1 MSRSTRG
8 GGASQVA
15 FSEELERRY
24 SEAFHEADD
33 PLIEGV
39 SLEPIGTDD
48 FGAIS
53 FKGHE
58 RPVEAAGD
66 ADGGKIER
74 ILKGRGEQQAV
85 VVAVVPGFDFCG
97 DAPSICRVNLD
108 R

>member
-24 SEAFHEADD
+24 SEAFHEAND

-39 SLEPIGTDD
+39 SLETIGADHV
-48 FGAIS
+48 GAIS

-58 RPVEAAGD
+58 SPVEAAGHP
-66 ADGGKIER
+66 DGREIEGV
-74 ILKGRGEQQAV
+74 LKRRGEQQPV
-85 VVAVVPGFDFCG
+85 IVAVVPGFDLCDDAASTCG
-97 DAPSICRVNLD
+97 VYLD